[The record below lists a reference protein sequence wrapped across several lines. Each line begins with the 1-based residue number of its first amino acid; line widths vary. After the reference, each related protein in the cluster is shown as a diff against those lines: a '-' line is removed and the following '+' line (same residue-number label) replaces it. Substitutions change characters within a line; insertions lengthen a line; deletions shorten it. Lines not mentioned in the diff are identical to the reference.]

1 LYLAL
6 NSQIKANLWRTA
18 MLLSMCALVFM
29 FALRAKTSGY
39 NGDAPPKV
47 TPSTASKLW
56 LSGQKMEVQSVD
68 TNMAVRF
75 WMTVVCL
82 FGLFL
87 HREPRVRDFV
97 LTPAPSPVALR
108 YLHRFLRPP
117 PVSA

>member
-1 LYLAL
+1 MR
-6 NSQIKANLWRTA
+6 ANMWRMA

-39 NGDAPPKV
+39 NGDAPPRV

-68 TNMAVRF
+68 TNTAVRF

-87 HREPRVRDFV
+87 HQEPRVRDLL
-97 LTPAPSPVALR
+97 LTPAPSHFAMQ

-117 PVSA
+117 PLVA

>member
-1 LYLAL
+1 M
-6 NSQIKANLWRTA
+6 WRMA

-39 NGDAPPKV
+39 NGDAPPRV

-68 TNMAVRF
+68 TNTAVRF

-87 HREPRVRDFV
+87 HQEPRVRDLL
-97 LTPAPSPVALR
+97 LTPAPSHFAMQ

-117 PVSA
+117 PVVA

>member
-1 LYLAL
+1 M
-6 NSQIKANLWRTA
+6 WRMA

-29 FALRAKTSGY
+29 FALRAKTAGY
-39 NGDAPPKV
+39 NGDAPSKV

-56 LSGQKMEVQSVD
+56 LNGQKMEVRSVD
-68 TNMAVRF
+68 TSTAVMF

-87 HREPRVRDFV
+87 HREPRVQD
-97 LTPAPSPVALR
+97 LLPAPVPSDVALQ

-117 PVSA
+117 PVLA

>member
-1 LYLAL
+1 M
-6 NSQIKANLWRTA
+6 A

-39 NGDAPPKV
+39 NGDAPTRI

-56 LSGQKMEVQSVD
+56 LSGQKMEVKSVN
-68 TNMAVRF
+68 TNTAVTF

-87 HREPRVRDFV
+87 HREPRVRDLL
-97 LTPAPSPVALR
+97 LTPAPSRFTLQ

-117 PVSA
+117 PALA

>member
-1 LYLAL
+1 
-6 NSQIKANLWRTA
+6 

-56 LSGQKMEVQSVD
+56 LSSQKMEVQSVD
-68 TNMAVRF
+68 TSTAIQF

-82 FGLFL
+82 FALFL
-87 HREPRVRDFV
+87 NCEPGVRD
-97 LTPAPSPVALR
+97 LHLIPAPSRVALQ

-117 PVSA
+117 PVLA